1 MLRGQDAFH
10 FYLSHEKSFKPHVD
24 PELADNH
31 STHSDFLTRLRAAGM
46 LRFRASPK
54 NYGSL
59 SLQLIMRF
67 KEPPKSELLTASAV
81 YFTLFCVPGNVY
93 LGSGDIRIRILQFES
108 PQCFSQ
114 LVHFLRL

>member
-10 FYLSHEKSFKPHVD
+10 FYLSQQKSFKPYVD

-31 STHSDFLTRLRAAGM
+31 STHSDFLTRRRAAGM

-59 SLQLIMRF
+59 SLQLLTRF
-67 KEPPKSELLTASAV
+67 KEPPKSELLAASAV
-81 YFTLFCVPGNVY
+81 YFSCDLRTGLRVPR
-93 LGSGDIRIRILQFES
+93 LGRYQKTHAT
-108 PQCFSQ
+108 
-114 LVHFLRL
+114 V